1 MGFHPSLNMMPL
13 IQSVASTR
21 IKCIETISH
30 PDDNMRPA
38 NDNCIRHVHPAS
50 SAFFLSINIE
60 RPVFTK
66 LLVLLHHLTFVS
78 YFTSSCAYIRFVE
91 VSFIGQLYRLM
102 LRLLSVIQKLLKIE
116 EQFQFLITRPI
127 RLIGMILFAENEMPV
142 IWNVK
147 IVQ

>member
-1 MGFHPSLNMMPL
+1 LFDDNLPGIRDFSNEYDFLFKFLTFSKNFFL
-13 IQSVASTR
+13 LASTR

-60 RPVFTK
+60 RPVFTE
-66 LLVLLHHLTFVS
+66 LLVLLHHLTF
-78 YFTSSCAYIRFVE
+78 
-91 VSFIGQLYRLM
+91 
-102 LRLLSVIQKLLKIE
+102 
-116 EQFQFLITRPI
+116 
-127 RLIGMILFAENEMPV
+127 ENEMPV

>member
-21 IKCIETISH
+21 IKCTETISH

-60 RPVFTK
+60 RLNIFINVNHVTCCH
-66 LLVLLHHLTFVS
+66 LV
-78 YFTSSCAYIRFVE
+78 
-91 VSFIGQLYRLM
+91 Q
-102 LRLLSVIQKLLKIE
+102 QDK
-116 EQFQFLITRPI
+116 RPT
-127 RLIGMILFAENEMPV
+127 G
-142 IWNVK
+142 
-147 IVQ
+147 